1 MHPGFTYFLIY
12 HKDLDV
18 YVCIH
23 VSTYMMSLEMTHIVV
38 VGIKN
43 VYEFVQL
50 VADIDVL

>member
-1 MHPGFTYFLIY
+1 MFVFMYQR
-12 HKDLDV
+12 
-18 YVCIH
+18 
-23 VSTYMMSLEMTHIVV
+23 TYMMSLEMTHIVV